1 MACHEC
7 DFLHS
12 LPPLPVGSVARCARC
27 GTLLAKGENNSVERT
42 LAFTIAALIL
52 FIIANI
58 YPILG
63 LHAAGKE
70 QYYTLLSGALV
81 LARFDL
87 WAVGGV
93 VFLTT
98 ILFPLLHILG
108 LLYVLIFIR
117 AGRRPPYFVPAF
129 KVALALMPWSM
140 VGVYMLGVL
149 VSIVKLADLATVIPG
164 MGLYALVA
172 LLLVTVAASANLNP
186 RSIWQLGDR
195 AAMSRANNKP
205 SGSSARRAGLA
216 SCHVCHLVVKKG
228 SVAGYCP
235 RCQTPVHSRKVDSL
249 NRTWALVITAIILYI
264 PANLYPVMTVSK
276 FGQGEPSTIVS
287 GVMHLIHSGMWP
299 LAMIVFIA
307 SIIVPV
313 GKLVVLVYLLL
324 SVQYRSLYHP
334 HDRTRLYRIL
344 ELFGHWS
351 MVDVFLISILVAL
364 VDMGFLATI
373 EPGIGVLYFGAVVII
388 TLFASRAFD
397 PRLIWDVIDDN
408 TG

>member
-1 MACHEC
+1 
-7 DFLHS
+7 
-12 LPPLPVGSVARCARC
+12 
-27 GTLLAKGENNSVERT
+27 
-42 LAFTIAALIL
+42 
-52 FIIANI
+52 
-58 YPILG
+58 
-63 LHAAGKE
+63 
-70 QYYTLLSGALV
+70 
-81 LARFDL
+81 
-87 WAVGGV
+87 
-93 VFLTT
+93 
-98 ILFPLLHILG
+98 
-108 LLYVLIFIR
+108 
-117 AGRRPPYFVPAF
+117 
-129 KVALALMPWSM
+129 
-140 VGVYMLGVL
+140 
-149 VSIVKLADLATVIPG
+149 
-164 MGLYALVA
+164 
-172 LLLVTVAASANLNP
+172 
-186 RSIWQLGDR
+186 
-195 AAMSRANNKP
+195 MSRAACKHSGEP
-205 SGSSARRAGLA
+205 YGSSARLAGMA

-228 SVAGYCP
+228 SVGGYCP
-235 RCQTPVHSRKVDSL
+235 RCKTPVHSRKVDSL

-313 GKLVVLVYLLL
+313 GKLAVLVYLLL
-324 SVQYRSLYHP
+324 SVQYSSLNHP

-344 ELFGHWS
+344 EMFGHWS

-373 EPGIGVLYFGAVVII
+373 EPGVGVLYFGAVVII